1 MFSTLI
7 LCESLEG
14 GELPFSNGY
23 QLMAMFTRR
32 LVATPLE
39 PFWHGEGESKAFTL
53 SRMMPLEA
61 WENPDGRASFRGAH
75 QAGAFFAFRVTFL
88 DDGAVEP
95 FLEAIRD
102 LRFSLDRLG
111 RYVIRGSMPLG
122 RSFWASQRTPEE
134 LAQDVSQEQE
144 GVSLRFISP
153 TGFRSGGQQLLF
165 PLPRPLFGGLLARW
179 RTFVDPE
186 AWPGLEEELGGVAV
200 GSYSLETRAIRGKGG
215 ATLRGCVGE
224 ARYDFSPLSPEG
236 IRACGLLARFSFFA
250 GVGYKTTQGMGQVI
264 PEF

>member
-7 LCESLEG
+7 LCESLEEG
-14 GELPFSNGY
+14 DLPFSNGY
-23 QLMAMFTRR
+23 QLMAMFARR
-32 LVATPLE
+32 FVATPLE
-39 PFWHGEGESKAFTL
+39 AFWHSEGEFKAFTL

-61 WENPDGRASFRGAH
+61 WENPDGRASFKGTH

-88 DDGAVEP
+88 DDGVVEP
-95 FLEAIRD
+95 FLAAIGD

-111 RYVIRGSMPLG
+111 RYAIRGSMPLG
-122 RSFWASQRTPEE
+122 RSFWASQWTPDA
-134 LAQDVSQEQE
+134 LAQDVLQE

-153 TGFRSGGQQLLF
+153 TGFKSGGQQLLF
-165 PLPRPLFGGLLARW
+165 PLPRTLFGGLLARW
-179 RTFVDPE
+179 RTFVNPE
-186 AWPGLEEELGGVAV
+186 AWPGLEEELVGVAV
-200 GSYSLETRAIRGKGG
+200 GAYSLETRAIQGKGG
-215 ATLRGCVGE
+215 TVLRGCVGD

-236 IRACGLLARFSFFA
+236 IRACGVLARFSFFA